1 MEGRLYPAMTTPQDA
16 ILGAGGPIDPTATPV
31 EDLPDTPGGP
41 PPEQKIEGRSLW
53 ALAWLRLKRDRV
65 ALISG
70 CVVIL
75 LFLIAIFAPL
85 LAKLAG
91 QDPNFQPADPSTVLD
106 PSGFPLGPLG
116 GISGDHWFGVEPVNG
131 RDLFARIVYGAR
143 VSLGSS
149 LLATALQ
156 IALGVIVGIIAGFRG
171 GWLDNLLNGFINVLL
186 AFPIIMFGI
195 SLVTVADT
203 VNRELLLVLL
213 IGGFQ
218 WPYVARIVRGLVLSL
233 REKEFVEAARS
244 YGAPTWRIMVRELL
258 PNLVGPILVY
268 STLVIPT
275 NILTEAAFSFLGIG
289 VREPQASWG
298 GMLSKAARGFYQDD
312 PMFMI
317 IPGVM
322 IMITVL
328 AFNLFG
334 DSVRDAL
341 DPKSSR

>member
-1 MEGRLYPAMTTPQDA
+1 MTSPQDA
-16 ILGAGGPIDPTATPV
+16 ILGAGGPIDPVATPV
-31 EDLPDTPGGP
+31 EDSPIEPGGP

-53 ALAWLRLKRDRV
+53 ALAWLRLRRDRV
-65 ALISG
+65 AMISG
-70 CVVIL
+70 AVVVL

-85 LAKLAG
+85 LARLAG
-91 QDPNFQPADPSTVLD
+91 QDPNFQPEDPSTLLD

-116 GISGDHWFGVEPVNG
+116 GISAEHWLGVEPVNG

-143 VSLGSS
+143 VSL
-149 LLATALQ
+149 LIAVFATFLQ
-156 IALGVIVGIIAGFRG
+156 ITIGVVVGIIAGFLG
-171 GWLDNLLNGFINVLL
+171 GWVDSLLNGLVNVLL
-186 AFPIIMFGI
+186 AFPIILFGI
-195 SLVTVADT
+195 SLVTVADS
-203 VNRELLLVLL
+203 VNREFLLVLL
-213 IGGFQ
+213 IGGFS
-218 WPYVARIVRGLVLSL
+218 WPYIARIVRGLVLSL
-233 REKEFVEAARS
+233 REKEFVEAAKS
-244 YGAPTWRIMVRELL
+244 YGAPTWRIMLRELL
-258 PNLVGPILVY
+258 PNLVGPIIVY

-298 GMLSKAARGFYQDD
+298 GMLSKAAQGYYQGD

-334 DSVRDAL
+334 DGVRDAL

>member
-1 MEGRLYPAMTTPQDA
+1 MTTSPQDA
-16 ILGAGGPIDPTATPV
+16 ILGAGPVDPTATPPEGV
-31 EDLPDTPGGP
+31 DGTPGGP
-41 PPEQKIEGRSLW
+41 PAEPKIEGRSPW
-53 ALAWLRLKRDRV
+53 ALAWMRLRRDKV
-65 ALISG
+65 AIVSG
-70 CVVIL
+70 TVVIL

-85 LAKLAG
+85 LARLAG
-91 QDPNFQPADPSTVLD
+91 QDPNLQPDDPSSVLD
-106 PSGFPLGPLG
+106 PSGFPLGSFG
-116 GISGDHWFGVEPVNG
+116 GISAEHWFGVEPVNG

-143 VSLGSS
+143 VSLLIS
-149 LLATALQ
+149 LLATMVQ
-156 IALGVIVGIIAGFRG
+156 IAIGVVVGIIAGFVG
-171 GWLDNLLNGFINVLL
+171 GWLDNLLSGLVNVLL
-186 AFPIIMFGI
+186 AFPIILFGI
-195 SLVTVADT
+195 ALVTVADS

-213 IGGFQ
+213 IGGFS
-218 WPYVARIVRGLVLSL
+218 WPYIARIVRGLVLSL
-233 REKEFVEAARS
+233 REKEFIEAARS
-244 YGAPTWRIMVRELL
+244 YGAPTWRIMLRELL

-289 VREPQASWG
+289 VREPQSSWG

>member
-1 MEGRLYPAMTTPQDA
+1 MTISPQDA
-16 ILGAGGPIDPTATPV
+16 ILGAGPVDPTSPEGDAG
-31 EDLPDTPGGP
+31 PGGP
-41 PPEQKIEGRSLW
+41 PAEKKIEGRSLW
-53 ALAWLRLKRDRV
+53 ALAWMRLRRDKI
-65 ALISG
+65 AIISG
-70 CVVIL
+70 TVVIL

-85 LAKLAG
+85 LARLAG
-91 QDPNFQPADPSTVLD
+91 QDPNFQPDDPGSVLD
-106 PSGFPLGPLG
+106 PSGFPLGPFG

-143 VSLGSS
+143 VSLLIS
-149 LLATALQ
+149 LLATVVQ
-156 IALGVIVGIIAGFRG
+156 IFIGVVVGIIAGFVG
-171 GWLDNLLNGFINVLL
+171 GWLDNLLSGIVNVML
-186 AFPIIMFGI
+186 AFPIILFGI
-195 SLVTVADT
+195 ALVTVADN

-213 IGGFQ
+213 IGGFS
-218 WPYVARIVRGLVLSL
+218 WPYIARIVRGLVLSL
-233 REKEFVEAARS
+233 REKEFIEAARS
-244 YGAPTWRIMVRELL
+244 YGAPRWRIMLRELL

-298 GMLSKAARGFYQDD
+298 GMLSKAAGQGYYKDD

-317 IPGVM
+317 IPGTM

>member
-1 MEGRLYPAMTTPQDA
+1 MTTSPQDA
-16 ILGAGGPIDPTATPV
+16 ILGAGPVDPTATPPEGV
-31 EDLPDTPGGP
+31 DGAPGGP
-41 PPEQKIEGRSLW
+41 PAEKKIEGRSLW
-53 ALAWLRLKRDRV
+53 ALAWMRLRRDKV
-65 ALISG
+65 AILSG
-70 CVVIL
+70 TVVIL

-85 LAKLAG
+85 LARLAG
-91 QDPNFQPADPSTVLD
+91 QDPNFQPDDPSTVLD
-106 PSGFPLGPLG
+106 PSGFPLGSYG
-116 GISGDHWFGVEPVNG
+116 GISGEHWFGVEPVNG

-143 VSLGSS
+143 VSLLIS
-149 LLATALQ
+149 LLATLVQ
-156 IALGVIVGIIAGFRG
+156 IVIGVVVGIIAGFVG
-171 GWLDNLLNGFINVLL
+171 GWLDNLLSGLVNVLL
-186 AFPIIMFGI
+186 AFPIILFGI
-195 SLVTVADT
+195 ALVTVADS

-213 IGGFQ
+213 IGGFS
-218 WPYVARIVRGLVLSL
+218 WPYIARIVRGLVLSL
-233 REKEFVEAARS
+233 REKEFIEAARS
-244 YGAPTWRIMVRELL
+244 YGAPTWRIMLRELL

-289 VREPQASWG
+289 VREPQSSWG

-312 PMFMI
+312 PTFMI
-317 IPGVM
+317 IPGTM